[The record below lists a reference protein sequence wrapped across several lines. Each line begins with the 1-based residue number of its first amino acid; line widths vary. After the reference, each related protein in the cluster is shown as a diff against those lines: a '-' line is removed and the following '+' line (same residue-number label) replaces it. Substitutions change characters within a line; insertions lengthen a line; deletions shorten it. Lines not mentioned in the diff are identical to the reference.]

1 MWFSCFQQLTDMRL
15 SISSSDTRISTSTS
29 PGRLDRFTVLL
40 LLTVLVVLG
49 MAECIS
55 AFAFDHTSKV
65 QRREVSQRQSLSAVR
80 DGGGATAHIAVL
92 GNSLM
97 LEGLRIP
104 ALQDKIGPRVVP
116 VPYFVLATGYYDWLF
131 GLKRLFAEGSRPR
144 YLLLGLSPLQLA
156 SSSTRGDYSARY
168 LFQAQDLLEIA
179 RRTHMDATSSAGFIL
194 SHYSEFY
201 GTRDVIRRF
210 LILQLLPSVA
220 QLYQR
225 LGASQ
230 AEQIDEATL
239 SVEAA
244 ERLQEINQ
252 LCRENG
258 SRFMLVVPPSYQK
271 GAETI
276 MRVGSNHHI
285 AVLVPVHSGILD
297 NSYYQPDGFHLN
309 ESGARIFTAR
319 LAADLFKELP
329 N

>member
-1 MWFSCFQQLTDMRL
+1 MWFSCFQQLTDMPL
-15 SISSSDTRISTSTS
+15 SISSSDTAISASRA
-29 PGRLDRFTVLL
+29 RLDRFTVLL
-40 LLTVLVVLG
+40 LLTVLAVLG
-49 MAECIS
+49 IAECVS
-55 AFAFDHTSKV
+55 AIAFDRASKV
-65 QRREVSQRQSLSAVR
+65 QRRELSQRRILSTVR
-80 DGGGATAHIAVL
+80 DTGSATAHIAVV

-97 LEGLRIP
+97 LEGLRMP
-104 ALQDKIGPRVVP
+104 LLQEKIEPEVVP

-131 GLKRLFAEGSRPR
+131 GLKRLFAEGFRPR

-168 LFQAQDLLEIA
+168 LFQARDLIEIA

-210 LILQLLPSVA
+210 LILKLLPSVA
-220 QLYQR
+220 QLFQR
-225 LGASQ
+225 LGSSQ
-230 AEQIDEATL
+230 EGQIDEARL

-244 ERLQEINQ
+244 ERLQEMDQ

-258 SRFMLVVPPSYQK
+258 SRFMLVVPPSYQR
-271 GAETI
+271 GAEAI
-276 MRVGSNHHI
+276 MRVGANSHI
-285 AVLVPVHSGILD
+285 VVLVPVHSGFFD

-309 ESGARIFTAR
+309 EKGARIFTAR
-319 LAADLFKELP
+319 LAADLLKELP